1 MSMIPS
7 ESLRC
12 LVGGN
17 LVGNQQ
23 APVLNPATEEE
34 VGLYHV
40 ADEPMLDDAVMAAT
54 NAFAA
59 WRKTSLAERRA
70 VISRL
75 ADILSSNAIQLAHL
89 LTLEQGKPL
98 AEAKGEVVGA
108 EAFLRY
114 YATVPGSGPDS
125 LFSVDGID
133 TLRSYAPLG
142 VVAGIVPWN
151 FPLLIAAMKIG
162 PALLA
167 GNAII
172 IKPAPTTPLT
182 TLTFA
187 RLCFEHVPSG
197 LLQVLGDSGNVGP
210 MLVK

>member
-1 MSMIPS
+1 MMPS

-17 LVGNQQ
+17 LVGNHQ

-54 NAFAA
+54 NAFSA

-142 VVAGIVPWN
+142 VVAGIVGYSV
-151 FPLLIAAMKIG
+151 FELLRRK
-162 PALLA
+162 L
-167 GNAII
+167 
-172 IKPAPTTPLT
+172 
-182 TLTFA
+182 
-187 RLCFEHVPSG
+187 
-197 LLQVLGDSGNVGP
+197 
-210 MLVK
+210 